1 MKKFVLVLA
10 LALSA
15 LAVQAQESVI
25 TLSSHNPATGLRT
38 FGTSDALV
46 RNGMTDRHP
55 LKVSIVAYEGAEGWR
70 YDLRVAV
77 TELLS
82 HAVPE
87 GGVLLLRTKS
97 GEVVELANTLDAVSS
112 RDYVGQWIGDTAQKM
127 YYNVGMYPVTRAQL
141 EAIASG
147 VVKLRMQIG
156 GGSFDTEYKKERLGA
171 AVAAHLSALDA
182 AFAGPDDLRSDF

>member
-1 MKKFVLVLA
+1 MKKFVFAIILA
-10 LALSA
+10 LYSLLSY
-15 LAVQAQESVI
+15 AQGSMIVVN
-25 TLSSHNPATGLRT
+25 SQDPVTGLRT
-38 FGTSDALV
+38 FRTSEVLV

-55 LKVSIVAYEGAEGWR
+55 LRVCVAAYEGAEGWR

-141 EAIASG
+141 EAIAAG